1 MACEGLNQ
9 VDKKNDYYQ
18 VFNQIAS
25 FCENDDLIDF
35 EGVLSFAE
43 SEIGLGKL
51 SLFF

>member
-25 FCENDDLIDF
+25 CCEDDLIDF

-51 SLFF
+51 ALFF